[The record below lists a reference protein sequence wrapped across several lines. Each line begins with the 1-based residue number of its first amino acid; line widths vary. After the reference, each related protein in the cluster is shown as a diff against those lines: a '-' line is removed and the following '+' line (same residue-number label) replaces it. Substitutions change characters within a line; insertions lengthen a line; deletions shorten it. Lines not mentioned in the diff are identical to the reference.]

1 MVFINKSNNSFQNF
15 AVDYSTYI
23 MEILKD
29 KRDAL
34 TKRYIDSFLDYI
46 LFKKHFD
53 KEKSKKLKDM
63 YSKIESDIIDSDD
76 ISTWFYF
83 LYDFAHFIRFAEKCF
98 MYPNTDTSH
107 IFSENIKNKKDDIV
121 IYLKKNDYKVKVS
134 FEKTKIPDINASS
147 DYLLT
152 GFQCEDLYFINVEI
166 VRNFGK
172 QMCNTFKFVSN
183 ENPKFNDIS
192 DQFLF
197 ENFKRNISNEIMNT
211 YSKILNSIIPN
222 YTNIETTY
230 WKEVI
235 ENGLWVR

>member
-1 MVFINKSNNSFQNF
+1 MIFNNKSTNPFQNF
-15 AVDYSTYI
+15 ATEYSIYI
-23 MEILKD
+23 MENLNG

-34 TKRYIDSFLDYI
+34 TKTYLDGLLEYI
-46 LFKKHFD
+46 LFKKCFD

-63 YSKIESDIIDSDD
+63 YCKIESNVLDSDD

-98 MYPNTDTSH
+98 MYPNTDSSY
-107 IFSENIKNKKDDIV
+107 IFSENIKNKKDDII
-121 IYLKKNDYKVKVS
+121 IYIKKNDYKVKVS
-134 FEKTKIPDINASS
+134 FEKSKIPDISPSS

-192 DQFLF
+192 DELLF
-197 ENFKRNISNEIMNT
+197 KNFKRNISKEIMYT
-211 YSKILNSIIPN
+211 YDKILNSIIPN

-230 WKEVI
+230 WREVI